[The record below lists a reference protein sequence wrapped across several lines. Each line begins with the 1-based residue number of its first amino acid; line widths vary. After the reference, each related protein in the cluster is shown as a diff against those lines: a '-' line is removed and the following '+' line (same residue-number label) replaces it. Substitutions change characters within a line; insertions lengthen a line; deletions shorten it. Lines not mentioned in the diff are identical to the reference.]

1 MCCGFQLNR
10 RLAGGADTAAVRV
23 EVEGGGGKSGGSAIA
38 LLSSSGYFI
47 VETLDDVMN
56 VLFDEDSVPKSIDE
70 DQRRHKKP

>member
-23 EVEGGGGKSGGSAIA
+23 EVEDGGGKSGGSAIA

-47 VETLDDVMN
+47 V
-56 VLFDEDSVPKSIDE
+56 
-70 DQRRHKKP
+70 RRWMML

>member
-1 MCCGFQLNR
+1 MRCGFQLNR

-47 VETLDDVMN
+47 VETLVDVISCDRK
-56 VLFDEDSVPKSIDE
+56 LA
-70 DQRRHKKP
+70 Q

>member
-1 MCCGFQLNR
+1 MRCGFQLNR

-23 EVEGGGGKSGGSAIA
+23 EVEGGEGRVGDRQSHFFRLAAI
-38 LLSSSGYFI
+38 LLL
-47 VETLDDVMN
+47 TLDDVMN